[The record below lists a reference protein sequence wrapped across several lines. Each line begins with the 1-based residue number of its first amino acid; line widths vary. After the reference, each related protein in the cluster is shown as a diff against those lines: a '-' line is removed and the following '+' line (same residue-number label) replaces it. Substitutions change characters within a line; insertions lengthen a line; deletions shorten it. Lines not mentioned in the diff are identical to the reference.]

1 MTKKVGIMSMQRI
14 INYGSFLQAYGLK
27 AMLEELGSEVEF
39 VDYHPGKCLIEEKK
53 ESNKIKR
60 LTSKVLEALE
70 INTSLSNKINFI
82 NYKRSY
88 KKKYLPMLNI
98 STRLNYNT
106 KLDTLVIGSD
116 EVFNC
121 VQSNSNVGFSP
132 DLFGANSEAKK
143 LISYAA
149 SFGNTTLDKLNH
161 YHKAEEIKSYLNK
174 FNAISIRDENS
185 KKIVIKLLNKEPNKN
200 LDPVLMY
207 DYIHKC
213 NKIPSNLYLDKPYII
228 LYGYSGRLTKKEAKS
243 IEDFAKRNGKEIL
256 FLGGIQHCK
265 GIFKDCSP
273 FDVLGYFK
281 NADCIITDTFHG
293 TIFSL
298 INHKPFLTIVRKSN
312 NNNYGNQEKLT
323 DLLSTFNLSHRA
335 VSELSSIDSI
345 YEPIDYDYVEQKLTI
360 EREKTYNFL
369 KENI

>member
-14 INYGSFLQAYGLK
+14 VNYGSFLQAYGLK
-27 AMLEELGSEVEF
+27 SMLEELGAEVEF
-39 VDYHPGKCLIEEKK
+39 IDYHPGKCLIEEKK
-53 ESNKIKR
+53 ESNIIKR
-60 LTSKVLEALE
+60 LVSKVLETLE
-70 INTSLSNKINFI
+70 IDTSLSNKINFI
-82 NYKRSY
+82 NYNRSY
-88 KKKYLPMLNI
+88 KKKYLPMLNVPI
-98 STRLNYNT
+98 TPNYNT

-121 VQSNSNVGFSP
+121 IQSNSNVGFSP

-149 SFGNTTLDKLNH
+149 SFGNTTVEKLNY
-161 YHKAEEIKSYLNK
+161 YHKTEEITSYLK
-174 FNAISIRDENS
+174 FNAISIRGENS
-185 KKIVIKLLNKEPNKN
+185 KKIVTKLLNKEPHKN

-207 DYIHKC
+207 DYIHKSD
-213 NKIPSNLYLDKPYII
+213 KIPSNLRLNKPYII
-228 LYGYSGRLTKKEAKS
+228 LYGYSGRLTKEEAKS
-243 IEDFAKRNGKEIL
+243 VENFAKRNGKEIL

-265 GIFKDCSP
+265 GIFKVCSP

-312 NNNYGNQEKLT
+312 NNSYGNQEKLT

-345 YEPIDYDYVEQKLTI
+345 YEPIDYDYVEQKLAI
-360 EREKTYNFL
+360 ERKKTYNFL
-369 KENI
+369 EKNI